1 MERNVV
7 NVSPAQLVKMPERNM
22 VKYLVAVAFLLCLPA
37 ANLLIQNVGTVC
49 LTNGPCLIPTGFGF
63 MAPSGVLMIGAA
75 LLLRDVVHEI
85 WGRSTAIVLILLGGL
100 VSVPFV
106 GSHLLVASLL
116 AFFVSEMADFFVY
129 DRFRKQN
136 KGNAV
141 LASGVVGA
149 ALDTALFS
157 YVAFGTLAWQPGL
170 LLGKIYATLFVA
182 AYLYARQAYNRRIG
196 A

>member
-1 MERNVV
+1 MV

-22 VKYLVAVAFLLCLPA
+22 VKYLAAVAFLLCLPA
-37 ANLLIQNVGTVC
+37 ANLLIQNVGVKC
-49 LTNGPCLIPTGFGF
+49 IPNGPCLIPVGFGF

-75 LLLRDVVHEI
+75 LLLRDAVHEF
-85 WGRSTAIVLILLGGL
+85 WGRSTTIVLILLGGL

-170 LLGKIYATLFVA
+170 LLGKMYATLSVS

>member
-1 MERNVV
+1 MF
-7 NVSPAQLVKMPERNM
+7 
-22 VKYLVAVAFLLCLPA
+22 KYLVAAAFLLCLPA

-49 LTNGPCLIPTGFGF
+49 VPNGPCLIPTGFGF

-75 LLLRDVVHEI
+75 LLLRDAIHEI

-170 LLGKIYATLFVA
+170 LLGKMYATLFVA
-182 AYLYARQAYNRRIG
+182 AYLYARQACNRRIG

>member
-1 MERNVV
+1 MI
-7 NVSPAQLVKMPERNM
+7 
-22 VKYLVAVAFLLCLPA
+22 KYLVAVAFLLCLPV
-37 ANLLIQNVGTVC
+37 ANLLIQNVGVKC
-49 LTNGPCLIPTGFGF
+49 IPNGPCLIPVGFGF

-75 LLLRDVVHEI
+75 LLLRDAVHEL

-141 LASGVVGA
+141 LASGAVGA
-149 ALDTALFS
+149 ALDTTLFS

-170 LLGKIYATLFVA
+170 LLGKMYATLSVA
-182 AYLYARQAYNRRIG
+182 VYLYVRQAYNRRIG

>member
-1 MERNVV
+1 
-7 NVSPAQLVKMPERNM
+7 
-22 VKYLVAVAFLLCLPA
+22 
-37 ANLLIQNVGTVC
+37 
-49 LTNGPCLIPTGFGF
+49 
-63 MAPSGVLMIGAA
+63 MIGAA
-75 LLLRDVVHEI
+75 LLLRDAVHEF
-85 WGRSTAIVLILLGGL
+85 WGRSTTIVLILLGGL

-136 KGNAV
+136 KGTAV

-170 LLGKIYATLFVA
+170 LLGKMYATLSVS

-196 A
+196 T

>member
-1 MERNVV
+1 MV

-22 VKYLVAVAFLLCLPA
+22 VKYLAAVAFLLCLPA
-37 ANLLIQNVGTVC
+37 SNLLIQNVGVKC
-49 LTNGPCLIPTGFGF
+49 IPNGPCLIPVGFGF

-75 LLLRDVVHEI
+75 LLLRDAVHEL
-85 WGRSTAIVLILLGGL
+85 WGRSTTIVLILLGGL

-170 LLGKIYATLFVA
+170 LLGKMYATLFVA